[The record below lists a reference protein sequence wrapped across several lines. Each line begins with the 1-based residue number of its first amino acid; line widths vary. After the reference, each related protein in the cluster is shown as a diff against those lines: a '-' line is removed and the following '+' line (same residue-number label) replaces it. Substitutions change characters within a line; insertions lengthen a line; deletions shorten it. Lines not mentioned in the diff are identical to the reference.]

1 MRNYNIIRKTGRP
14 SGGKNVMRTPEE
26 KEALIKEWE
35 ASGLGERPFAES
47 KGIARNTLRK
57 WVHKYENGGLNNLEN
72 RTGKDAK
79 GNPFAALHTSKHL
92 TEVQRLKLELLKKDV
107 EIERLKKGYM
117 VRGDGP
123 SKEFVLLDMRKK
135 K

>member
-1 MRNYNIIRKTGRP
+1 MRNNEIDKPTGRQT
-14 SGGKNVMRTPEE
+14 GGKNVMRSPEE

-35 ASGLGERPFAES
+35 ASGLGTRPFLES
-47 KGIARNTLRK
+47 KGIARTPFMKWLRS
-57 WVHKYENGGLNNLEN
+57 YEKGGLDGLKRGSGAN
-72 RTGKDAK
+72 GK
-79 GNPFAALHTSKHL
+79 GNRFAALHTSKHL